1 MSNPISKWI
10 KDIME
15 KNEDIE
21 SKFEERVAENSINS
35 VKHRDLSR
43 LNVRDKGFYLTDP
56 RSRGPDH
63 FFVAHSTL
71 KANKAGL
78 NSSYHA
84 MEFYNDQGRKKRD
97 YMLAKFS
104 SEN

>member
-1 MSNPISKWI
+1 
-10 KDIME
+10 
-15 KNEDIE
+15 
-21 SKFEERVAENSINS
+21 
-35 VKHRDLSR
+35 
-43 LNVRDKGFYLTDP
+43 VRDKGFYLTDP

>member
-1 MSNPISKWI
+1 
-10 KDIME
+10 ME